1 MTTFP
6 VGQVT
11 PGEFDMYMWKS
22 ISDHPKK
29 FPKKYKKGSSVGQVP
44 PKLGQI
50 SPFGQVT
57 PGRGNLAIGGFWI
70 FLGIKEVKLI
80 VLTFPI

>member
-1 MTTFP
+1 MFP
-6 VGQVT
+6 FGQVT
-11 PGEFDMYMWKS
+11 LGEFDTYYWKS
-22 ISDHPKK
+22 ISDHPTK
-29 FPKKYKKGSSVGQVP
+29 FPKKNKKGSFVGQVP
-44 PKLGQI
+44 PKLWQI

-70 FLGIKEVKLI
+70 FLDIKEVRLI